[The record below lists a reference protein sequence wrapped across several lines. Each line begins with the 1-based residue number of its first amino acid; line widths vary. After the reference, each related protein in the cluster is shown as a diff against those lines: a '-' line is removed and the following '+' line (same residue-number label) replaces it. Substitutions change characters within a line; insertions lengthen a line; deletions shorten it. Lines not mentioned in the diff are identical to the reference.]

1 MRLIFLWGKGGLWM
15 KGKWKA
21 AIVVGLP
28 VLAFVCGVAMLIF
41 GITGEV
47 QLRQAT
53 AGYDSTQ
60 GYFSDYDIYSA
71 KTGRHGS
78 STYRLIYSY
87 TVDGQEYTVSTDY
100 GSGSIP
106 NQGSPREVWY
116 DPQNPEE
123 AVLSGGNSHQLL
135 IFMGA
140 MFTAVPLVFL
150 LGALTV
156 LGVLRWNRV
165 DVVGLVIGVV
175 FAGLGAGFLYFMIGS
190 VPIQEFVQSMVA
202 PFALIPLLM
211 VIAGVWLVIR
221 SLFFSGK
228 ESRKRGARKKS

>member
-1 MRLIFLWGKGGLWM
+1 M
-15 KGKWKA
+15 
-21 AIVVGLP
+21 
-28 VLAFVCGVAMLIF
+28 
-41 GITGEV
+41 
-47 QLRQAT
+47 
-53 AGYDSTQ
+53 
-60 GYFSDYDIYSA
+60 
-71 KTGRHGS
+71 
-78 STYRLIYSY
+78 
-87 TVDGQEYTVSTDY
+87 
-100 GSGSIP
+100 
-106 NQGSPREVWY
+106 
-116 DPQNPEE
+116 
-123 AVLSGGNSHQLL
+123 
-135 IFMGA
+135 
-140 MFTAVPLVFL
+140 
-150 LGALTV
+150 

>member
-1 MRLIFLWGKGGLWM
+1 M

-21 AIVVGLP
+21 AIAVGLP

-41 GITGEV
+41 GITWEV

-53 AGYDSTQ
+53 SGYDSTQ
-60 GYFSDYDIYSA
+60 GYFSDYEIYSA

-123 AVLSGGNSHQLL
+123 SVLSGSNSHQFL
-135 IFMGA
+135 ILMGA
-140 MFTAVPLVFL
+140 LFTAVPLVFL

-156 LGVLRWNRV
+156 MDILRWKHI
-165 DVVGLVIGVV
+165 DVLGLVIGVV
-175 FAGLGAGFLYFMIGS
+175 FVGLAAGSLYFMIGS

-221 SLFFSGK
+221 SLFFSKKEPEKAPGK
-228 ESRKRGARKKS
+228 KKAQ